1 MNTAVLLLT
10 LKILTVNTI
19 TNEKGIHS
27 AEDRITITTGT
38 IHYETMQACRN
49 GREELALAYGSYGM
63 AKLPTEIVSAV
74 CIDRT
79 MGSVQ

>member
-1 MNTAVLLLT
+1 MNMAVLLLT
-10 LKILTVNTI
+10 LKILTVSTVTTANGSHI
-19 TNEKGIHS
+19 
-27 AEDRITITTGT
+27 AEDRYTLTTGT

-49 GREELALAYGSYGM
+49 GREELALAYGAYGM
-63 AKLPTEIVSAV
+63 AKSPTEIVSAV

>member
-1 MNTAVLLLT
+1 MNMAVLLLT
-10 LKILTVNTI
+10 LKILTVHT
-19 TNEKGIHS
+19 TMDAKGSHI

-49 GREELALAYGSYGM
+49 GREELALAYGAYGM
-63 AKLPTEIVSAV
+63 AKSPTEIISAV
-74 CIDRT
+74 CIDKT